1 MFCCVVLY
9 RFGISLKGILYILI
23 SEVRS
28 IYVILS
34 RRIMTYKSLEDF
46 YAKLEEVIKEIQN
59 GQFTTLDCFLERVQ
73 YYAYIDIHSI
83 RKSICNN
90 YNIHLKF
97 YKRCNSVENNF
108 LTVNNNFASNNV
120 KMLMKNKLFSK
131 SAIPDL
137 IVIDSSHYNRRQKH
151 TFLKL
156 SELVIKELQK
166 SLSDM
171 ILYKFPFSF
180 GISTN
185 LTSCDIIDTK
195 FDLRKQIEENSQIIN
210 KFVKSSHHLDL
221 LNLIEENKEILCTL
235 SDTYNQQK
243 QNILD
248 KLNYC
253 NLLLS

>member
-1 MFCCVVLY
+1 
-9 RFGISLKGILYILI
+9 
-23 SEVRS
+23 
-28 IYVILS
+28 
-34 RRIMTYKSLEDF
+34 MTYKSLEDF
-46 YAKLEEVIKEIQN
+46 YAKLEEVTKEIQY
-59 GQFTTLDCFLERVQ
+59 GHFTTLDCFLERVQ

-131 SAIPDL
+131 SAILDL
-137 IVIDSSHYNRRQKH
+137 IVTDKTTYNRRLKLG
-151 TFLKL
+151 FLKM
-156 SELVIKELQK
+156 SKFVINELQN

-171 ILYKFPFSF
+171 ILYKFPFTF
-180 GISTN
+180 EITTN

-195 FDLRKQIEENSQIIN
+195 FDLKKQIEENSQIIN
-210 KFVKSSHHLDL
+210 KFAKSSNHLDL
-221 LNLIEENKEILCTL
+221 LNLIEENMEILCTL
-235 SDTYNQQK
+235 SDTYNQPR